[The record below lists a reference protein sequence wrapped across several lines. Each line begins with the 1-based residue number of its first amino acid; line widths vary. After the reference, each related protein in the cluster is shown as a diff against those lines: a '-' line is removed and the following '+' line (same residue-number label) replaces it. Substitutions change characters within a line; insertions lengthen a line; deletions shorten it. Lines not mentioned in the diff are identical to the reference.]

1 MSNRSHDF
9 SPFSWRQRAPPPT
22 VATCFRQ
29 SLMKNFSSSRVWR
42 RLRAGFPTNA
52 TFRLSYQFH
61 YKFPSRFVSI
71 CSGRPV
77 DEEHHRP
84 IYDGQGDNSSL
95 KGALPPLNAC
105 LPPHGH
111 RTGPKGLFSKDTLP
125 SPMIR
130 IGLPIEESGL
140 HGSGGWLP
148 VPFAVYN
155 EQVLSGTHLS
165 LRKIILAKLP
175 WYKPDP
181 STWMESLAVRQAHQL
196 LRAASGVLNWAFS
209 INKHGRDQ
217 GIGRQL
223 SARILLRKRILHS
236 RVTSQRQCFSTTS
249 VGWGLRLAVLLLLC
263 LEEVFS

>member
-1 MSNRSHDF
+1 
-9 SPFSWRQRAPPPT
+9 
-22 VATCFRQ
+22 
-29 SLMKNFSSSRVWR
+29 MKNFSSSPVWQ

-52 TFRLSYQFH
+52 TYRLSCHCH
-61 YKFPSRFVSI
+61 YKFSSRFVSTR
-71 CSGRPV
+71 SGRPV
-77 DEEHHRP
+77 DEEHHKP
-84 IYDGQGDNSSL
+84 VYDDQGDNYSL

-105 LPPHGH
+105 LPPHRH
-111 RTGPKGLFSKDTLP
+111 RTGPRGLFSKDTLP

-140 HGSGGWLP
+140 HGSCCCLP
-148 VPFAVYN
+148 VPFAIYN
-155 EQVLSGTHLS
+155 GQVLSETHLS

-181 STWMESLAVRQAHQL
+181 STWMGSLVVRQAHQL

-223 SARILLRKRILHS
+223 SAKMLLRKRILHS
-236 RVTSQRQCFSTTS
+236 RATSQRQCFSTTS